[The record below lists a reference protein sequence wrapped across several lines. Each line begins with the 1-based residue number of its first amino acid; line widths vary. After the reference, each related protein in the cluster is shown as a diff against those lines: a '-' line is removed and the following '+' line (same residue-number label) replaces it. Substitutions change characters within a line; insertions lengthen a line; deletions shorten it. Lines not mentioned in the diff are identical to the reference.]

1 MRAIAAVGPLGFAES
16 FMRGLF
22 QDPSLIVSD
31 PVYRWMTFWSVIA
44 AAALIAVV
52 ARVRPGRDT
61 VGRVNR
67 VLMLVIALLF
77 LLSPAVWGLG
87 MAADVLMATCYAL
100 FYLFVWTTLAQVAV
114 AYRREARAW
123 CSRGRSRVPPT
134 AGHMPPGPL
143 WARS

>member
-1 MRAIAAVGPLGFAES
+1 M
-16 FMRGLF
+16 
-22 QDPSLIVSD
+22 SD

-77 LLSPAVWGLG
+77 LL
-87 MAADVLMATCYAL
+87 
-100 FYLFVWTTLAQVAV
+100 
-114 AYRREARAW
+114 
-123 CSRGRSRVPPT
+123 
-134 AGHMPPGPL
+134 
-143 WARS
+143 